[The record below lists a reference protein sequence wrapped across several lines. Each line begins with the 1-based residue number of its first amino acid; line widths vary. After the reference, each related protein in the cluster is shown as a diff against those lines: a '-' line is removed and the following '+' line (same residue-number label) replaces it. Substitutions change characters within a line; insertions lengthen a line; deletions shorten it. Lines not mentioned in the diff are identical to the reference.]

1 MTPPAAFAV
10 GPSAVAHQAASAWAG
25 GPPSKC
31 PTPESSARARPA
43 RRASVQMVALTRETE
58 HGPVK
63 RVVVTGT
70 GLVSC
75 FGEDSDQ
82 FYDALLNGKSG
93 VTQVSKFSV
102 EGWATDFA
110 ATIDLA
116 NIDTSHIKRKDLRRF
131 DPVLTYALVAAK
143 NALAD
148 AGIPL
153 ESDALNA
160 LNKERCGVLC
170 GSGMGGLD
178 IYSQGVEKLVSK
190 GHEKMSP
197 FFIPYA
203 ITNMVRIA
211 PSSSLYAGSR
221 RLLSPR
227 SPPII
232 RILTSVL
239 S

>member
-1 MTPPAAFAV
+1 
-10 GPSAVAHQAASAWAG
+10 
-25 GPPSKC
+25 
-31 PTPESSARARPA
+31 
-43 RRASVQMVALTRETE
+43 MVALTRETAA
-58 HGPVK
+58 GPVK

-75 FGEDSDQ
+75 FGEDSDV
-82 FYDALLNGKSG
+82 FYDALLKGESG
-93 VTQVSKFSV
+93 VKKVSKFDV

-110 ATIDLA
+110 ATINMDD
-116 NIDTSHIKRKDLRRF
+116 IDTSHILTKNLRRF

-143 NALAD
+143 NALKD
-148 AGIPL
+148 AGIAL
-153 ESDALNA
+153 GSDALDG

-203 ITNMVRIA
+203 ITNMVRF
-211 PSSSLYAGSR
+211 GSR
-221 RLLSPR
+221 IVFGEMRERL
-227 SPPII
+227 
-232 RILTSVL
+232 V
-239 S
+239 